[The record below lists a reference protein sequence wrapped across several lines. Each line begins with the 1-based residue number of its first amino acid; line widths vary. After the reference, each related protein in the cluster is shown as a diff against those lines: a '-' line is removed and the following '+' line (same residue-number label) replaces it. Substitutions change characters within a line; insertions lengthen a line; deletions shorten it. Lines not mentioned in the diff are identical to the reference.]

1 MIVCVCMYVIK
12 RTRVELKYIQEC
24 KQKLNFLFAHAKQNA
39 LVWAVLRA
47 LLDGPGHQSPP

>member
-1 MIVCVCMYVIK
+1 MYVIK

-39 LVWAVLRA
+39 LVWAVSRA